1 MIFVKN
7 HKIRSMIT
15 RTFFTLAI
23 VLGSLMNLIAQPF
36 EGKITFSISF
46 PTITDPQTAAML
58 PKEATAFFK
67 KGKSRMEMNMAM
79 GMKQTTISD
88 AETKKTVMLMDMM
101 GQKYAIVSDMED
113 DSDKEAKELADKAK
127 VNVTSETKKIAGFNC
142 KKAIVTYQ
150 DPNQDNKE
158 VSMTLWFTEELE
170 ADKGYMTGPMSKIKG
185 AVLEY
190 SIDQG
195 VMSMVLSA
203 TSVTKEAVADQL
215 FVAPPEYK
223 QMTQEELQKMM
234 GGR

>member
-1 MIFVKN
+1 MK
-7 HKIRSMIT
+7 T
-15 RTFFTLAI
+15 YFTLLLM
-23 VLGSLMNLIAQPF
+23 LGSLLNLLAQPF

-88 AETKKTVMLMDMM
+88 AESKKSVTLMDMM

-113 DSDKEAKELADKAK
+113 DSDKEAKELAEKAK
-127 VNVTSETKKIAGFNC
+127 VKISGETKKIAGYNC
-142 KKAIVTYQ
+142 QKAILTYP

-170 ADKGYMTGPMSKIKG
+170 ADKGYMSGPMSKIKG

-195 VMSMVLSA
+195 VMSMILSA
-203 TSVTKEAVADQL
+203 TSVTKETVADQL

>member
-1 MIFVKN
+1 
-7 HKIRSMIT
+7 
-15 RTFFTLAI
+15 
-23 VLGSLMNLIAQPF
+23 
-36 EGKITFSISF
+36 
-46 PTITDPQTAAML
+46 
-58 PKEATAFFK
+58 
-67 KGKSRMEMNMAM
+67 
-79 GMKQTTISD
+79 
-88 AETKKTVMLMDMM
+88 MDMM

-113 DSDKEAKELADKAK
+113 DSEKEAKELADKAK